1 MNHAEKSEL
10 LWAFAKGVENH
21 DWKALEQTLKR
32 FEAMRDVT
40 IARQMQREFY
50 HKMITSND
58 EQEKANYRQ
67 VNQNLEII
75 KKKSIER

>member
-10 LWAFAKGVENH
+10 LWEFAKGVEAH
-21 DWKALEQTLKR
+21 DWDALEQTLKR

-50 HKMITSND
+50 HKILTSDD
-58 EQEKANYRQ
+58 EQKQADYRQ
-67 VNQNLEII
+67 VNKNLEII
-75 KKKSIER
+75 KKQRLER